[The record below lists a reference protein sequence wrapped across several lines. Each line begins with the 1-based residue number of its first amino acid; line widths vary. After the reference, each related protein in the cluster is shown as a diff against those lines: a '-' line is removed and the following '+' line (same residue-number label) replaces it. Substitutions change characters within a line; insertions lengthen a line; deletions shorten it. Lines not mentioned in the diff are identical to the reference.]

1 MHNALISV
9 PIALTSCGMV
19 YIHETDY
26 RILVG
31 PISSIPPTPKQ
42 CPDILSPNDQPQK
55 FFKAKKKNGAKKF
68 SGIISFF

>member
-9 PIALTSCGMV
+9 PIVLTSCGMV

-31 PISSIPPTPKQ
+31 PISSIPPNPKQ
-42 CPDILSPNDQPQK
+42 IP
-55 FFKAKKKNGAKKF
+55 AKHSHKDPPEKYF
-68 SGIISFF
+68 

>member
-42 CPDILSPNDQPQK
+42 CPDILSDIDQPENDCNAIK
-55 FFKAKKKNGAKKF
+55 NIAAKKMTGNL
-68 SGIISFF
+68 

>member
-31 PISSIPPTPKQ
+31 PISSIPPPPKQ
-42 CPDILSPNDQPQK
+42 CPDILSDIDQPENDCNAIK
-55 FFKAKKKNGAKKF
+55 NIAAKKMT
-68 SGIISFF
+68 GIF

>member
-42 CPDILSPNDQPQK
+42 CPVILSDNDQPEN
-55 FFKAKKKNGAKKF
+55 FCNAIKKIAPKKMT
-68 SGIISFF
+68 GIL

>member
-9 PIALTSCGMV
+9 PIVLTSCGMV

-31 PISSIPPTPKQ
+31 PISSIPPPPKKMPEKHYQ
-42 CPDILSPNDQPQK
+42 KEQPQK
-55 FFKAKKKNGAKKF
+55 FF
-68 SGIISFF
+68 